1 MTDTFK
7 DHLQL
12 SSDSIQTSDTSTSSS
27 PRLTP
32 TPHSKKKSEQKSS
45 NYIKEV
51 YDYNYIE
58 ELKVISG
65 LLDEFNYI
73 GMDTEFPGIVYKEQ
87 NIKDDFYYKTLK
99 MNVDSLNL
107 IQLGI
112 TLTNEYRKY
121 PHNIPY
127 HTWQFNFEFDIN
139 KENYKE
145 ESINL
150 LKKSGIDFDKLK
162 KHGIKKKKFCCIF
175 NDFWTCVKSRC
186 FLDKLSWSI

>member
-1 MTDTFK
+1 
-7 DHLQL
+7 
-12 SSDSIQTSDTSTSSS
+12 
-27 PRLTP
+27 
-32 TPHSKKKSEQKSS
+32 
-45 NYIKEV
+45 
-51 YDYNYIE
+51 
-58 ELKVISG
+58 
-65 LLDEFNYI
+65 
-73 GMDTEFPGIVYKEQ
+73 MDTEFPGIVYKEQ

-150 LKKSGIDFDKLK
+150 LKKSGIDFDK
-162 KHGIKKKKFCCIF
+162 
-175 NDFWTCVKSRC
+175 
-186 FLDKLSWSI
+186 